1 MMNKRLLAVILAGL
15 ALTGAT
21 ILAAQD
27 RGARVGY
34 KDTIIVAVGETRDNV
49 VSFGGD
55 IIVDGKVRKT
65 VFALGGSITV
75 SGEVGDAVVG
85 IGSAI
90 TIKSSA
96 VIKGDLVGIG
106 GTVSKEPGF
115 KVEGDTVYLKSSELS
130 GKIFKEGLKG
140 VFSVSFWP
148 IILIFKLV
156 SLFIW
161 LLVGIVMAVLFPR
174 QITFAAGE
182 LRRNFWPTFG
192 TGLLALVCFT
202 IFVIFATVLC
212 LILIGIPIVLSLA
225 VAGMI
230 VKVFGR
236 IVVLFLFGESLAAAF
251 NKRSISPIAAVLLGL
266 LVFGFIGFVPV
277 LGFFFSFVMGIMGW
291 GIALRTKFG
300 TVENWFHR
308 GPRPFVQAPPAP
320 PAPPEKK
327 EAAAV

>member
-1 MMNKRLLAVILAGL
+1 MTNKRLSVLILAGL

-27 RGARVGY
+27 RGARVSY
-34 KDTIIVAVGETRDNV
+34 KDTIIVAVGETRDKV
-49 VSFGGD
+49 FSFGGD

-106 GTVSKEPGF
+106 GTVIKEPGF
-115 KVEGDTVYLKSSELS
+115 KVEGDTVYVKSSELT

-148 IILIFKLV
+148 IILVFKLV
-156 SLFIW
+156 NLFIW
-161 LLVGIVMAVLFPR
+161 LLVGIVVALLFPR

-192 TGLLALVCFT
+192 TGLLALACFT
-202 IFVIFATVLC
+202 VFAIFAAVLC
-212 LILIGIPIVLSLA
+212 LLLIGIPILFSLM
-225 VAGMI
+225 VIGMI
-230 VKVFGR
+230 IKVFGR
-236 IVVLFLFGESLAAAF
+236 VVILLIFGESLAAAF

-266 LVFGFIGFVPV
+266 LVFGFIGFIPV
-277 LGFFFSFVMGIMGW
+277 LGFFFSFLMGIMGW

-308 GPRPFVQAPPAP
+308 GPRPFVPAP
-320 PAPPEKK
+320 PAPPGKK

>member
-1 MMNKRLLAVILAGL
+1 MTNKHLLALILAGL

-21 ILAAQD
+21 VLAAQD

-49 VSFGGD
+49 ISFGGD
-55 IIVDGKVRKT
+55 IIIEGKVRKT
-65 VFALGGSITV
+65 VLALGGSITV

-96 VIKGDLVGIG
+96 VIRGDLVGIG
-106 GTVSKEPGF
+106 GTVLKEPGF
-115 KVEGDTVYLKSSELS
+115 KVEGDTVYFKSSELS

-140 VFSVSFWP
+140 IFSVSFWP
-148 IILIFKLV
+148 IILVFKLV
-156 SLFIW
+156 NLFIW
-161 LLVGIVMAVLFPR
+161 LLVGIVMALLFPR

-182 LRRNFWPTFG
+182 MRRNFWPTFG

-202 IFVIFATVLC
+202 IFVTFAAVLC
-212 LILIGIPIVLSLA
+212 LLLIGIPIVLSL
-225 VAGMI
+225 VVVGLI

-236 IVVLFLFGESLAAAF
+236 VVVLLIFGESLAAAF

-266 LVFGFIGFVPV
+266 VVFGFIEFIPV
-277 LGFFFSFVMGIMGW
+277 LGFFFSFLMGIMGW

-300 TVENWFHR
+300 TVDNWFRR
-308 GPRPFVQAPPAP
+308 GPRPLAPAP
-320 PAPPEKK
+320 PAPPVPP
-327 EAAAV
+327 AA